1 MNRYDVSQSA
11 LIDAVKEELKQ
22 VEEIKAPEW
31 APYVKTG
38 VSRERVPTQPDWWH
52 MRAASMLRKVALL
65 GPIGTQKLRRK
76 YGGRQNRGYKPEAFR
91 VGSGNITRKILQQLE
106 QSKLVIQVDKEGR
119 KGRIVTA
126 AGQSIIDKAAKR
138 AHGAQ

>member
-11 LIDAVKEELKQ
+11 LIEAVKEELKQ
-22 VEEIKAPEW
+22 VQEIKAPEW
-31 APYVKTG
+31 APFVKTG
-38 VSRERVPTQPDWWH
+38 LSRERVPTQPDWWH

-106 QSKLVIQVDKEGR
+106 QSKLVVQVDKEGR
-119 KGRIVTA
+119 KGRIVTP